1 MRALGAF
8 ASLAVLIICL
18 PMASSALEYY
28 HLTET
33 YTVTLNDKEYKVP
46 VDYYVW
52 RNSEGHCVWFSLG
65 VHPLEA
71 GAHKC
76 MFEALK
82 WFVYDSGEFHGTLIV
97 SWIKIPK
104 QYYSTGNIQEDYTV
118 SRELGQLTF
127 YYHVRPYVIHPELL
141 GKKLE
146 TTLPRPEFFVDV
158 HAHRPSWGV
167 SEYILI
173 PAGPVQGN
181 TNRES
186 FEKTLQISEILASVI
201 GAKVDPYQNGT
212 SPKWVTVPVA
222 EAGIPAVTF
231 ENGYYF
237 IGKEMPVNYDNY
249 RITIDKAFVE
259 ALYTYALEGG
269 KIPPTPTGFRK
280 LAKWYAVAAKSWKK
294 TYEYLETA
302 IPKHPEYKDILEK
315 LASISKKMYELLDI
329 MSKECEKVAEYLEK
343 GNINDAH
350 NLSLKLR
357 AQYNEIEKLY
367 NEYIDLMKKLPIKIT
382 DVFKTE
388 ENTSTS
394 GSSGKESNGQSS
406 STGTTNVQQQIV
418 VIYEQPQSNQAE
430 TGTLNIF
437 GIALPNPVDVLNQ
450 TLQSVEGFFVS
461 TMQGVST
468 CPFVPVVPLP
478 SRSWRRRSRSRPRRD
493 S

>member
-1 MRALGAF
+1 MRGAGAF
-8 ASLAVLIICL
+8 ALPAVLIICL
-18 PMASSALEYY
+18 PMGASALQYY

-33 YTVTLNDKEYKVP
+33 YTVTLNGKEYKVP

-52 RNSEGHCVWFSLG
+52 KNGEGHCVWFSLG

-127 YYHVRPYVIHPELL
+127 YYHVRPYVIHPDLL
-141 GKKLE
+141 AKKLG

-167 SEYILI
+167 SEFILI

-181 TNRES
+181 TNRET
-186 FEKTLQISEILASVI
+186 FEKALEISEILASVI

-269 KIPPTPTGFRK
+269 KIPPTPQGFRK
-280 LAKWYAVAAKSWKK
+280 LAKWYAVAAESWKK
-294 TYEYLETA
+294 TYEYLEQA
-302 IPKHPEYKDILEK
+302 IPKHPEYKDVLRE
-315 LASISKKMYELLDI
+315 LASISERIYELLSV
-329 MSKECEKVAEYLEK
+329 MSKECEQVAEYLEE
-343 GNINDAH
+343 GDVTDAH

-357 AQYNEIEKLY
+357 DQYDEVEKLY
-367 NEYIDLMKKLPIKIT
+367 NEYINLMKKLPIKIT
-382 DVFKTE
+382 DVFKTTE
-388 ENTSTS
+388 ESTS
-394 GSSGKESNGQSS
+394 NESNEKPQSTSEQGSSGSGSVEE
-406 STGTTNVQQQIV
+406 V
-418 VIYEQPQSNQAE
+418 VIEYQPQEGGGSEGQ
-430 TGTLNIF
+430 GTLNIF
-437 GIALPNPVDVLNQ
+437 GIEVPNPV
-450 TLQSVEGFFVS
+450 TLMTQLVQGAENAIVS
-461 TMQGVST
+461 TVQGVSEV
-468 CPFVPVVPLP
+468 CPTFAVLPLP
-478 SRSWRRRSRSRPRRD
+478 PFWRRRSR
-493 S
+493 